1 LARIPEDEIDRLKAE
16 VSLQRLAEKR
26 GIALRR
32 HGADLLGLCPF
43 HDDHEPSL
51 VISPAKNLWH
61 CLGACQAGGSVID
74 WVMRTEGISFRH
86 AVELLRADLPAGT
99 GTGSAPVRSVTR
111 KLAPP
116 IERDAADAEVLA
128 QVVAYYHE
136 TLKQSPEAQAY
147 LASRRLD
154 SAELVARFRLGFA
167 NRTLGYRLPHSSS
180 VSGGALRSHLTRL
193 GVIRPSGHEHFNGSL
208 VVPVFDEDG
217 NVVELYGRKVTAKL
231 RKGTPTHLYLP
242 GPHRGVFNVE
252 ALAAGEEIILCE
264 SLIDAMTFWAAGF
277 RHVTASYGIE
287 GFGDEHAAAFRRH
300 GTTRVLIAYDR
311 DPAGDRAA
319 TALSERL
326 MAMGI
331 ECFRVL
337 FPAGTD
343 ANDVARNASSPTD
356 ALGAAIRAAAWM
368 GRGPGPATLR
378 QAAAIPAP
386 IAPAQPQ
393 AAKEENRRGPAAG
406 DDQNWPH
413 PRLEPDPK
421 AAPAPAVPSFAAQLP
436 AEPLLASPVP
446 PPAPAEPV
454 AEIAGDEVTLHYGDR
469 RWRVRGLGRV
479 SSFEALRVNV
489 LVSRPD
495 PRHGQVFHVD
505 TLDLYSAR
513 ARATFTKAAAGE
525 IGVAE
530 EVVHRELGRVLLA
543 CEGLA
548 EEVVRAAQA
557 PADTTVTLSAAEEEA
572 ALELLRDPHLVERI
586 AADFARAGV
595 VGEATNCLLGYL
607 AAVSRKLEAPLAVI
621 VRSSSAAGKSSLL
634 EAILAFVPEE
644 DRVSYSAMTG
654 QSLYYLGEG
663 DLAHRVLAIAEEE
676 GAERA
681 AYALKLLQS
690 EGELSIAST
699 GKDPATGRLVTH
711 EYRVAGPVAIL
722 TTTTAADVDEELL
735 NRCVVLTVDEERAQT
750 RAIHAAQRTAQTLD
764 GLLARAER
772 DAVLKVH
779 RDAQRLL
786 QPVLVVNPYATALTF
801 ADDRTRTRRD
811 HLKYLTLIRTIA
823 LLHQHQRP
831 RLTTTRGGA
840 ELAYIEATPADV
852 ALANRLAHE
861 VLGRSLDEL
870 APQTRRLLEV
880 LDAYV
885 TARAAEGHMERSE
898 VRFSRRE
905 LRESCAWGDTQLK
918 VHLARLVELE
928 YLVVHRAERAGFSYE
943 LAWDGAG
950 RDGSAFLVGLLD
962 PAALDAATAYDPG
975 RSGQNGIRSGPGR
988 PPVGGWS
995 GAGRTGPE
1003 PMNGQVKATITAK
1016 ANGAGPERALQEHDD
1031 GAVVVEDG
1039 AERVAA
1045 EVAS

>member
-1 LARIPEDEIDRLKAE
+1 MARIPDEEIDRLKAE
-16 VSLQRLAEKR
+16 VSLQRLAERR

-32 HGADLLGLCPF
+32 HGADLMGLCPF
-43 HDDHEPSL
+43 HDDQEPSL

-61 CLGACQAGGSVID
+61 CLGACGAGGSVID

-99 GTGSAPVRSVTR
+99 GTGSAPGRSVTR

-147 LASRRLD
+147 LASRKLG
-154 SAELVARFRLGFA
+154 SAELVAQFRLGFA

-180 VSGGALRSHLTRL
+180 VEGGALRSRLQRL
-193 GVIRPSGHEHFNGSL
+193 GVIRASGHEHFNGSL
-208 VVPVFDEDG
+208 VVPVHDEAG
-217 NVVELYGRKVTAKL
+217 AVVELYGRKVTTKL
-231 RKGTPTHLYLP
+231 RKGTPAHLYLP

-252 ALAAGEEIILCE
+252 ALAAGDEVILCE
-264 SLIDAMTFWAAGF
+264 SLIDALTFWAAGF
-277 RHVTASYGIE
+277 RHVTSAYGVE
-287 GFGDEHAAAFRRH
+287 GFGDEHVEAFARH

-319 TALSERL
+319 AGLAERL

-337 FPAGTD
+337 FPHGAD
-343 ANDVARNASSPTD
+343 ANDVARGATSPTD
-356 ALGAAIRAAAWM
+356 ALGAAIRSAAWM

-378 QAAAIPAP
+378 QAAAVSPPAP
-386 IAPAQPQ
+386 AHNP
-393 AAKEENRRGPAAG
+393 AAKGENRPGPAGG
-406 DDQNWPH
+406 DGQSWPH
-413 PRLEPDPK
+413 PEPEPDPVQ
-421 AAPAPAVPSFAAQLP
+421 AVPSFAAQPP
-436 AEPLLASPVP
+436 AEPPLASPVP
-446 PPAPAEPV
+446 PPAPAEP
-454 AEIAGDEVTLHYGDR
+454 APEIVGDEVTLHYGDR

-513 ARATFTKAAAGE
+513 ARAVFVKAAAAE

-530 EVVHRELGRVLLA
+530 EVVHRELGRVLLG
-543 CEGLA
+543 CESLA

-557 PADTTVTLSAAEEEA
+557 PADATVTLSAAEEEA
-572 ALELLRDPHLVERI
+572 ALELLRDPALVERI

-607 AAVSRKLEAPLAVI
+607 AAVSRKLPEPLAVM

-711 EYRVAGPVAIL
+711 TYRVAGPVAIL

-735 NRCVVLTVDEERAQT
+735 NRCIVLTVDEDRAQT
-750 RAIHAAQRTAQTLD
+750 RAIHAAQRSAQTLD
-764 GLLARAER
+764 GLLARSQR

-786 QPVLVVNPYATALTF
+786 QPVLVVNPFATALTF

-831 RLTTTRGGA
+831 TMTTVRAGR

-870 APQTRRLLEV
+870 APQTRRLLDV
-880 LDAYV
+880 LDDYV
-885 TARAAEGHMERSE
+885 SKRATEGHMERAE

-918 VHLARLVELE
+918 IHLARLVELE
-928 YLVVHRAERAGFSYE
+928 YLVVHRAERAGYSYE

-950 RDGSAFLVGLLD
+950 RDGAAFLVGLLD
-962 PAALDAATAYDPG
+962 PAALDVATAYDPN
-975 RSGQNGIRSGPGR
+975 RSGQNRSRSASGR
-988 PPVGGWS
+988 GPVGLWS
-995 GAGRTGPE
+995 GGGRIGSEPMDGQVNGTITANANGSGPE
-1003 PMNGQVKATITAK
+1003 PTL
-1016 ANGAGPERALQEHDD
+1016 AGDD
-1031 GAVVVEDG
+1031 DEVVVVENAVGEAVVAG
-1039 AERVAA
+1039 AG
-1045 EVAS
+1045 S

>member
-1 LARIPEDEIDRLKAE
+1 MARIPEDEIDRLKTE

-136 TLKQSPEAQAY
+136 TLKQSPEALAY

-154 SAELVARFRLGFA
+154 SAELVSHFRLGFA
-167 NRTLGYRLPHSSS
+167 NRTLGYRLPHSAT
-180 VSGGALRSHLTRL
+180 VEGGALRSRLQRL
-193 GVIRPSGHEHFNGSL
+193 GVIRSSGHEHFNGSL
-208 VVPVFDEDG
+208 VVPVHDEAG
-217 NVVELYGRKVTAKL
+217 AVVELYGRKVTAKL
-231 RKGTPTHLYLP
+231 RKGTPAHLYLP
-242 GPHRGVFNVE
+242 GPHRGVFNAAV
-252 ALAAGEEIILCE
+252 LAAGDEVILCE
-264 SLIDAMTFWAAGF
+264 SLLDALSFWAAGF
-277 RHVTASYGIE
+277 RHVTAAYGIE
-287 GFGDEHAAAFRRH
+287 GFGDEHLDAFRRH

-319 TALSERL
+319 GALAERL
-326 MAMGI
+326 MGMGI

-343 ANDVARNASSPTD
+343 ANDVARGAASPTG

-378 QAAAIPAP
+378 QAAALSPAP
-386 IAPAQPQ
+386 PAHAQ
-393 AAKEENRRGPAAG
+393 AAKKENRPGPAAT
-406 DDQNWPH
+406 DDQDRPH
-413 PRLEPDPK
+413 PTPEPDP
-421 AAPAPAVPSFAAQLP
+421 PAAVPSFAAQPP
-436 AEPLLASPVP
+436 AEPPLASPVP
-446 PPAPAEPV
+446 PPAPAEP
-454 AEIAGDEVTLHYGDR
+454 APEIAGDEVTLHYGDR
-469 RWRVRGLGRV
+469 RWRVRGLARV

-513 ARATFTKAAAGE
+513 ARAVFVKAAAGE

-557 PADTTVTLSAAEEEA
+557 PADATVTLNAAEEEA
-572 ALELLRDPHLVERI
+572 ALELLRDPHLVDRI
-586 AADFARAGV
+586 AADFLRAGV

-654 QSLYYLGEG
+654 QSLYYLPEG

-699 GKDPATGRLVTH
+699 GKDPATGRLITH

-735 NRCVVLTVDEERAQT
+735 NRCIVLTVDEDRAQT
-750 RAIHAAQRTAQTLD
+750 RAIHAAQRRAQTLD
-764 GLLARAER
+764 GLLARSQR

-786 QPVLVVNPYATALTF
+786 APVLVVNPFATALTF

-831 RLTTTRGGA
+831 RRTTTQGGA

-880 LDAYV
+880 LDDYV
-885 TARAAEGHMERSE
+885 TKLATEQKLERSE

-905 LRESCAWGDTQLK
+905 LREACAWGDTQLK
-918 VHLARLVELE
+918 VHLTRLVELE
-928 YLVVHRAERAGFSYE
+928 YLVVHRAERVGFSYE

-962 PAALDAATAYDPG
+962 PAALATATAYDPD
-975 RSGQNGIRSGPGR
+975 RSGQNGSRSGPGR
-988 PPVGGWS
+988 PPVGGQS
-995 GAGRTGPE
+995 GGGRTGPA
-1003 PMNGQVKATITAK
+1003 PMNGQVRPTITTNV
-1016 ANGAGPERALQEHDD
+1016 NGSGPERTSQDDDD

-1039 AERVAA
+1039 VVEPVAVEA
-1045 EVAS
+1045 AS

>member
-1 LARIPEDEIDRLKAE
+1 VARIPEDEIDRLKAE

-26 GIALRR
+26 GIALGR

-61 CLGACQAGGSVID
+61 CLGACGAGGSVID

-147 LASRRLD
+147 LASRKLG
-154 SAELVARFRLGFA
+154 SAELVAQFRLGFA

-193 GVIRPSGHEHFNGSL
+193 GVIRTSGHEHFNGSL
-208 VVPVFDEDG
+208 VVPVFDETG
-217 NVVELYGRKVTAKL
+217 AVVELYGRKVTAKL

-252 ALAAGEEIILCE
+252 AVAAGDEVIVCE

-287 GFGDEHAAAFRRH
+287 GFGDEHAEAFRRH

-319 TALSERL
+319 AGLAERL

-343 ANDVARNASSPTD
+343 ANDVARGASSPTD
-356 ALGAAIRAAAWM
+356 ALGAAIRSAAWM

-378 QAAAIPAP
+378 QAAALPAP
-386 IAPAQPQ
+386 IAPGHQQ
-393 AAKEENRRGPAAG
+393 AAKGENRPGPPPGPAAG

-413 PRLEPDPK
+413 PEHDSPI
-421 AAPAPAVPSFAAQLP
+421 PSFAARPP

-446 PPAPAEPV
+446 PPAPAEP
-454 AEIAGDEVTLHYGDR
+454 APEIAGDEVTLHYGDR
-469 RWRVRGLGRV
+469 RWRVRGLARV

-513 ARATFTKAAAGE
+513 ARAVFVKAAASE

-530 EVVHRELGRVLLA
+530 EVVHRELGRVLLG
-543 CEGLA
+543 CESLA

-557 PADTTVTLSAAEEEA
+557 PADATVTLSAAEEEA

-586 AADFARAGV
+586 AADFLRAGV

-607 AAVSRKLEAPLAVI
+607 AAVSRKLEAPLAVM

-699 GKDPATGRLVTH
+699 GKDPATGRLITH

-735 NRCVVLTVDEERAQT
+735 NRCIVLTVDEDRAQT
-750 RAIHAAQRTAQTLD
+750 RAIHAAQRSAQTLE
-764 GLLARAER
+764 GLLAKAER

-786 QPVLVVNPYATALTF
+786 QPVLVVNPYARALTF

-831 RLTTTRGGA
+831 RMTTTRGGHP
-840 ELAYIEATPADV
+840 LAYIEATPADV

-880 LDAYV
+880 LDDYV
-885 TARAAEGHMERSE
+885 TKLAAEGHMERSE

-928 YLVVHRAERAGFSYE
+928 YLVVHRAERAGYSYE

-962 PAALDAATAYDPG
+962 PAALEVATAYDPD
-975 RSGQNGIRSGPGR
+975 RSGRNGIRSGPGR

-995 GAGRTGPE
+995 GGGHPVPE
-1003 PMNGQVKATITAK
+1003 PVNGQVTATITAN
-1016 ANGAGPERALQEHDD
+1016 ANGSGQERTSEGDD
-1031 GAVVVEDG
+1031 DQAVVVEPV
-1039 AERVAA
+1039 VAG
-1045 EVAS
+1045 VAS

>member
-1 LARIPEDEIDRLKAE
+1 MARIPEDEIDRLKAE

-26 GIALRR
+26 GIALGR

-61 CLGACQAGGSVID
+61 CLGACGAGGSVID

-147 LASRRLD
+147 LASRKLG
-154 SAELVARFRLGFA
+154 SAELVAQFRLGFA

-193 GVIRPSGHEHFNGSL
+193 GVIRTSGHEHFNGSL
-208 VVPVFDEDG
+208 VVPVFDETG
-217 NVVELYGRKVTAKL
+217 AVVELYGRKVTAKL

-252 ALAAGEEIILCE
+252 AVAAGDEVIVCE

-287 GFGDEHAAAFRRH
+287 GFGDEHAEAFRRH

-319 TALSERL
+319 AGLAERL

-343 ANDVARNASSPTD
+343 ANDVARGASSPTD
-356 ALGAAIRAAAWM
+356 ALGAAIRSAAWM

-378 QAAAIPAP
+378 QAAALPAP
-386 IAPAQPQ
+386 IAPGHQQ
-393 AAKEENRRGPAAG
+393 AAKGENRPGPPPGPAAG

-413 PRLEPDPK
+413 PEHDSPI
-421 AAPAPAVPSFAAQLP
+421 PSFAARPP

-446 PPAPAEPV
+446 PPAPAEP
-454 AEIAGDEVTLHYGDR
+454 APEIAGDEVTLHYGDR
-469 RWRVRGLGRV
+469 RWRVRGLARV

-513 ARATFTKAAAGE
+513 ARAVFTKAAAAE

-530 EVVHRELGRVLLA
+530 EVVHRELGRVLLG
-543 CEGLA
+543 CESLA

-557 PADTTVTLSAAEEEA
+557 PADATVTLSAAEEEA

-586 AADFARAGV
+586 AADFLRAGV

-607 AAVSRKLEAPLAVI
+607 AAVSRKLEAPLAVM

-699 GKDPATGRLVTH
+699 GKDPATGRLITH

-735 NRCVVLTVDEERAQT
+735 NRCIVLTVDEDRAQT
-750 RAIHAAQRTAQTLD
+750 RAIHAAQRSAQTLE
-764 GLLARAER
+764 GLLAKAER

-786 QPVLVVNPYATALTF
+786 QPVLVVNPYARALTF

-831 RLTTTRGGA
+831 RMTTTRGGHP
-840 ELAYIEATPADV
+840 LAYIEATPADV

-880 LDAYV
+880 LDDYV
-885 TARAAEGHMERSE
+885 TKLAAEGHMERSE

-928 YLVVHRAERAGFSYE
+928 YLVVHRAERAGYSYE

-962 PAALDAATAYDPG
+962 PAALEVATAYDPD
-975 RSGQNGIRSGPGR
+975 RSGRNGIRSGPGR

-995 GAGRTGPE
+995 GGGHPVPE
-1003 PMNGQVKATITAK
+1003 PVNGQVTATITAN
-1016 ANGAGPERALQEHDD
+1016 ANGSGQERTSEGDD
-1031 GAVVVEDG
+1031 DQAVVVEPV
-1039 AERVAA
+1039 VAG
-1045 EVAS
+1045 VAS

>member
-1 LARIPEDEIDRLKAE
+1 MARIPEDEIDRLKAE

-43 HDDHEPSL
+43 HDDHDPSL

-61 CLGACQAGGSVID
+61 CLGACGAGGSVID

-111 KLAPP
+111 KLAAP
-116 IERDAADAEVLA
+116 IERNAADAEVLA

-147 LASRRLD
+147 LASRKLG

-180 VSGGALRSHLTRL
+180 VEGGALRSHLTRL

-208 VVPVFDEDG
+208 VVPVHDEAG

-252 ALAAGEEIILCE
+252 ALAAGDEVILCE

-287 GFGDEHAAAFRRH
+287 GVGDEHVEAFRRC

-319 TALSERL
+319 AALAERL

-331 ECFRVL
+331 ECFRVT

-343 ANDVARNASSPTD
+343 ANDVARGAASPTD

-386 IAPAQPQ
+386 IAPGQSQ
-393 AAKEENRRGPAAG
+393 AAKGENRPGPAG
-406 DDQNWPH
+406 SDGQNWPH
-413 PRLEPDPK
+413 PGPEPEHDSP
-421 AAPAPAVPSFAAQLP
+421 VPSFAARPP

-446 PPAPAEPV
+446 PPAPAEPA
-454 AEIAGDEVTLHYGDR
+454 AEIAGDEVTLRYGDR
-469 RWRVRGLGRV
+469 RWRVRGLARV

-513 ARATFTKAAAGE
+513 ARAVFTKAAAAE

-530 EVVHRELGRVLLA
+530 EVVHRELGRVLLG

-557 PADTTVTLSAAEEEA
+557 PADVTVTLSAAEEEA
-572 ALELLRDPHLVERI
+572 ALELLRDPALVERI
-586 AADFARAGV
+586 AADFLRAGV

-607 AAVSRKLEAPLAVI
+607 AAVSRKLEAPLAVM

-735 NRCVVLTVDEERAQT
+735 NRCVVLTVDEDRAQT
-750 RAIHAAQRTAQTLD
+750 RAIHAAQRSAQTLD
-764 GLLARAER
+764 GLLARAQR

-786 QPVLVVNPYATALTF
+786 APVLVVNPYATALTF

-885 TARAAEGHMERSE
+885 AKRAEEGHMERAE

-928 YLVVHRAERAGFSYE
+928 YLVVHRAERAGYSYE

-962 PAALDAATAYDPG
+962 PAALDAATAYDPD
-975 RSGQNGIRSGPGR
+975 RSGQNGSRSAPGR

-995 GAGRTGPE
+995 GGGRTAPE
-1003 PMNGQVKATITAK
+1003 RLNGQVNGTIA
-1016 ANGAGPERALQEHDD
+1016 ANGNGSGPERTSREDD
-1031 GAVVVEDG
+1031 REVVVVEPD
-1039 AERVAA
+1039 AVEAA
-1045 EVAS
+1045 S